1 MAHLLCW
8 PNLFCRPGAAA
19 PPLRADCVDGGGCY
33 EELPVSEAPHVQRG
47 PSRGGAPG
55 AGRGGEA
62 TFAVEQQ
69 VVPPA
74 PDGGVGGGA
83 WLALVCATVYGKVA
97 GPFGS

>member
-1 MAHLLCW
+1 MAHMLCW

-19 PPLRADCVDGGGCY
+19 PPLRADCVDGGGY

-55 AGRGGEA
+55 AGGGGQA

-74 PDGGVGGGA
+74 PDGGVGEGA
-83 WLALVCATVYGKVA
+83 WLALVCASMYGKVA
-97 GPFGS
+97 GPFRS